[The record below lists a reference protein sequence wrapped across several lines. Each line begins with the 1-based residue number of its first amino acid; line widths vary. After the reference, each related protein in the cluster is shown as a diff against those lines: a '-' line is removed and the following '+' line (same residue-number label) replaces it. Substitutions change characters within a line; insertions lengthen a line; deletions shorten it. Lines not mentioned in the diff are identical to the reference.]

1 MRLTRKWSVAA
12 ALMVVTLGASA
23 CSKSTSGT
31 GPSPSSSVT
40 PKGVSGSVAPP
51 QAVKLAQDRAVTV
64 TVDASGFQP
73 KDASM
78 APGTNVIWI
87 QRDGGPHII
96 VSGTPGHEDGKFK
109 SPSLKKD
116 ASFTILA
123 QTPGTYLYFDQLHPS
138 LTAQLVVPSSGTT
151 SPPGGKAP

>member
-1 MRLTRKWSVAA
+1 MVA
-12 ALMVVTLGASA
+12 TLGASA
-23 CSKSTSGT
+23 CSKSPSGT

-87 QRDGGPHII
+87 QRDAGPHII

-123 QTPGTYLYFDQLHPS
+123 QTPGTYHYFDQLHPS
-138 LTAQLVVPSSGTT
+138 LAAQLVVPSSG
-151 SPPGGKAP
+151 SPSPSGGKSP